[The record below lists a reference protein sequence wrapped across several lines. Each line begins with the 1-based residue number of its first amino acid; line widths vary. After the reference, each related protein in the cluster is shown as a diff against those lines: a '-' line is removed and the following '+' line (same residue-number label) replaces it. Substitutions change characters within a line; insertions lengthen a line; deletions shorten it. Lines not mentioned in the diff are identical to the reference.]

1 MIKTIAVVGAG
12 LIGRLVALSLTRQG
26 YQITM
31 FDKDNKNAKNSAA
44 YAAAGLL
51 TPLGEA
57 PQCEKNIVAMG
68 FASLKLWPEIL
79 SGLEKPVFFQQQGS
93 LLVSHEQD
101 HGDYQRFDRF
111 IKNYYPEHQ
120 IDNLNRAQ
128 LLALEPDLSRSFH
141 HGISLPE
148 EGQIDNLALLNALA
162 HDIEKTQITWCDNTC
177 VEKMQ
182 QEQVHG
188 HSVYY
193 RQHSEDKTGELHK
206 LNVDLVI
213 DCRGIGA
220 KKTAATSSNSSADT
234 NTDNQNHQLS
244 ELRAVRGEVFKLY
257 APDVNITRPIRLMHP
272 RYQLYIAPKGNGHV
286 SVGATQIESED
297 SSPMTVRS
305 AMELLSA
312 TYSVCSGF
320 AEANII
326 EQISQLRPAF
336 HDNQPKIFANHHL
349 IQVNGLFRHGY
360 LISPV
365 VLQQVLDLVNLI
377 QSNKALNSPCRY
389 SDLLPIS
396 LLDEPTFDNKLAS

>member
-12 LIGRLVALSLTRQG
+12 LMGRLVALSLVRQG
-26 YQITM
+26 YQITL
-31 FDKDNKNAKNSAA
+31 FDKDNKQAKNSAA

-68 FASLKLWPEIL
+68 FASLKLWPDIL
-79 SGLEKPVFFQQQGS
+79 ASLEKPVFFQQQGS

-111 IKNYYPEHQ
+111 IKRYYPEHK
-120 IDNLNRAQ
+120 IDNLNRSQ
-128 LLALEPDLSRSFH
+128 LLALEPELSRSFH

-148 EGQIDNLALLNALA
+148 EGQIDNLALLDALA
-162 HDIEKTQITWCDNTC
+162 HDINKTTITWCDNTY

-182 QEQVHG
+182 QEQHQG
-188 HSVYY
+188 HSIYY
-193 RQHSEDKTGELHK
+193 RQQQANSQGDLQK
-206 LNVDLVI
+206 LDVDLVI

-220 KKTAATSSNSSADT
+220 KKTASGEQA
-234 NTDNQNHQLS
+234 NHSLNG
-244 ELRAVRGEVFKLY
+244 LRAVRGEVFKLY
-257 APDVNITRPIRLMHP
+257 APDVKITRPIRLMHP
-272 RYQLYIAPKGNGHV
+272 RYQLYIAPKGDGRV

-297 SSPMTVRS
+297 CSPITVRS

-320 AEANII
+320 AEANIV

-336 HDNQPKIFANHHL
+336 ADNQPKILANNHL
-349 IQVNGLFRHGY
+349 IQVNGLYRHGY

-365 VLQQVLDLVNLI
+365 VLQQVLALVALI
-377 QSNKALNSPCRY
+377 QNNKPLNSPCCY

-396 LLDEPTFDNKLAS
+396 LLDEQVIDNKLAS